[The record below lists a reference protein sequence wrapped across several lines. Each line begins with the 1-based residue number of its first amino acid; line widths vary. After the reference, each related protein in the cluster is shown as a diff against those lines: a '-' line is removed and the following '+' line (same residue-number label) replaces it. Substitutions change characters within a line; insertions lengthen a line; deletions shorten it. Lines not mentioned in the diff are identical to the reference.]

1 VWPKFIATNQSY
13 MEFTDAGPAVHE
25 GLRRPYCDLY
35 IDNVKRLIAR

>member
-1 VWPKFIATNQSY
+1 